1 MFIIYPYFVLFSVIF
16 ESEKSKSSYQKSISI
31 LFRSKIGCYNTP
43 TLKRAAQEAAPAND
57 REKTH
62 PGTFAGLNLGG
73 YIYEE
78 HYQEEPGQQPVPHGR
93 VHELDQLL
101 IKRTPLNSG
110 GFIL

>member
-1 MFIIYPYFVLFSVIF
+1 MK
-16 ESEKSKSSYQKSISI
+16 EK
-31 LFRSKIGCYNTP
+31 
-43 TLKRAAQEAAPAND
+43 
-57 REKTH
+57 KTH

-78 HYQEEPGQQPVPHGR
+78 HYQEEPGQQPVPYGR